1 MPEDPIA
8 IRINVGGPSY
18 TDQEGNLWEADR
30 GYHRGGWGCLSM
42 ATTDVLSTADRIE
55 GTEDPLLF
63 QAVRM
68 GEEMRYRF
76 DLPDGRYRVRLL
88 FAEIYWESSD
98 AEQQDVYLQGKKVL
112 RGFNIFDEAGH
123 DVGLEKTFK
132 TEVTQEGLEIRFVG
146 VSLPMHSGARVCG
159 IDVEAIAE

>member
-1 MPEDPIA
+1 MHPNSIA
-8 IRINVGGPSY
+8 VRVNVGGPSY
-18 TDQEGNLWEADR
+18 TDQEGRSWEADR

-42 ATTDVLSTADRIE
+42 ATTDVLTTADPIE

-76 DLPDGRYRVRLL
+76 DLPDGQYRVRLL

-112 RGFNIFDEAGH
+112 RGFNIFDEVGH
-123 DVGLEKTFK
+123 DAGLEKTFRI
-132 TEVTQEGLEIRFVG
+132 EVTQGVLEIRFVG

-159 IDVEAIAE
+159 IDLEVIAE